1 MSFPFVGGLSRRAV
15 GAQGRAGR
23 RLYGLA
29 ALVVGL
35 ALATAAMAGCAKSAT
50 VQGKPISTEAVAR
63 IVDGQ
68 TTEAEIREWFGPTSD
83 VVLTNTGKVLTY
95 QYKKEAGGVFSLSV
109 LGIGGGVSSGQL
121 LIVTLD
127 DKGTVVRHAYFG
139 GP

>member
-1 MSFPFVGGLSRRAV
+1 MSLPFGGPSRPAV
-15 GAQGRAGR
+15 GPRARAGR
-23 RLYGLA
+23 RLSRLMTVAVGLGLA
-29 ALVVGL
+29 A
-35 ALATAAMAGCAKSAT
+35 AAMAGCTKSAS
-50 VQGKPISTEAVAR
+50 VQGRPIAAEAVAR

-83 VVLTNTGKVLTY
+83 VVVTNTGKVLTY
-95 QYKKEAGGVFSLSV
+95 QYKKEAGGVLSLSV

-127 DKGTVVRHAYFG
+127 EKGTVVRHAYFG